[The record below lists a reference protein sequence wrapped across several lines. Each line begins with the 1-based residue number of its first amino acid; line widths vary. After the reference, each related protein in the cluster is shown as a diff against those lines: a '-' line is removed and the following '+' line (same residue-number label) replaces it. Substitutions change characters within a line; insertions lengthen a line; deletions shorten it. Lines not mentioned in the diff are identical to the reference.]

1 MSVIDSLLAPC
12 SHFLRAIFRRD
23 EVEREL
29 REELDGYF
37 GMLVEQNLA
46 RGMSPRAA
54 RRAVCGPGAPGAGG
68 RLVPLTPR
76 QGGPCAPAH
85 QSPRERSTRCGL
97 SRRQR
102 PSATTTRAE
111 SFGRRMT

>member
-46 RGMSPRAA
+46 KGYVAARGAAGRLRPRSAWCRWSPRAA
-54 RRAVCGPGAPGAGG
+54 DTAPGRTLRAG
-68 RLVPLTPR
+68 
-76 QGGPCAPAH
+76 
-85 QSPRERSTRCGL
+85 SPIAS
-97 SRRQR
+97 
-102 PSATTTRAE
+102 
-111 SFGRRMT
+111 